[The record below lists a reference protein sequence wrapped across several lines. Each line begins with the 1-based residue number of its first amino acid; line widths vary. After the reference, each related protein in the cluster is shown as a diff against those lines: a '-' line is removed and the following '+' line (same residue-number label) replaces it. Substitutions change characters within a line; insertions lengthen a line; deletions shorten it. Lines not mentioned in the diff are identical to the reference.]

1 MLTFEQKLELLQ
13 SYPQLQRKDVS
24 LGRVNF
30 HFEESTVDKK
40 IVAFHIHPN
49 GNGFVYAGL
58 LDDYKTDDKG
68 FVNIRD
74 YSEEQL
80 RTLLD
85 ATIEAMSSQPTE
97 VNGPDMASSDSTP
110 SSAPAKIVLPS
121 GSSTG
126 GSWIDEDGHTL
137 ILKYDNDMWCLYAGD
152 NLDMAFESRRE
163 ADDYLREEGFKPNP
177 NA

>member
-1 MLTFEQKLELLQ
+1 MLTFEQKLELLE
-13 SYPQLQRKDVS
+13 SYPQLQRKNVS

-58 LDDYKTDDKG
+58 LDAYETDDKG

-85 ATIEAMSSQPTE
+85 ATIEAMSSQAPAEDTQE
-97 VNGPDMASSDSTP
+97 QDKSAAPSVAFVP
-110 SSAPAKIVLPS
+110 SSSPS
-121 GSSTG
+121 AG
-126 GSWIDEDGHTL
+126 GNWIDEEGHTL
-137 ILKYDNDMWCLYAGD
+137 ILKYEDDMWCLYAGD

-163 ADDYLREEGFKPNP
+163 ADDYLREEGFKPNLK
-177 NA
+177 A

>member
-1 MLTFEQKLELLQ
+1 MLNFEQKLELLQ

-30 HFEESTVDKK
+30 HYEDSAYEKK

-49 GNGFVYAGL
+49 GNGYIYAGL
-58 LDDYKTDDKG
+58 LHNYETDDKG

-85 ATIEAMSSQPTE
+85 ETIQAMSYNHKAVESKEQAE
-97 VNGPDMASSDSTP
+97 AKASFKLATTT
-110 SSAPAKIVLPS
+110 
-121 GSSTG
+121 STG
-126 GSWIDEDGHTL
+126 GTWIDEDGHTL
-137 ILKYDNDMWCLYAGD
+137 TLKYEDEMWCVYSGL
-152 NLDMAFESRRE
+152 NLDMAFESRSE
-163 ADDYLREEGFKPNP
+163 AGDYLKEEGFQPQ
-177 NA
+177 AQA

>member
-1 MLTFEQKLELLQ
+1 MLTFEQKLDVLQ
-13 SYPQLQRKDVS
+13 SYPQLQRKNVS

-58 LDDYKTDDKG
+58 LDEYETDDKG

-85 ATIEAMSSQPTE
+85 ATMKAMSSQPKPVNE
-97 VNGPDMASSDSTP
+97 VVETNTSSVIPFS
-110 SSAPAKIVLPS
+110 S
-121 GSSTG
+121 GSSAG
-126 GSWIDEDGHTL
+126 GQWINDEGHTL
-137 ILKYDNDMWCLYAGD
+137 ILKYEDDMWCLYAGN

-163 ADDYLREEGFKPNP
+163 ADDYLREEGFKPNTR
-177 NA
+177 A

>member
-1 MLTFEQKLELLQ
+1 MLNFEQKLELLQ

-30 HFEESTVDKK
+30 HFEESAYEKK

-49 GNGFVYAGL
+49 GNGYVYAGL
-58 LDDYKTDDKG
+58 LHQYETDAKG

-85 ATIEAMSSQPTE
+85 ATIQAMSFNHKAAEAAKEEEQS
-97 VNGPDMASSDSTP
+97 AIAAAP
-110 SSAPAKIVLPS
+110 SILSA
-121 GSSTG
+121 G
-126 GSWIDEDGHTL
+126 GVWTDEEGHTL
-137 ILKYDNDMWCLYAGD
+137 ILKYEDDMWCIYAGD
-152 NLDMAFESRRE
+152 NLDMAFESRSE
-163 ADDYLREEGFKPNP
+163 AGEYLKEEGFKPQGK
-177 NA
+177 

>member
-1 MLTFEQKLELLQ
+1 MLTFEQKLDVLQ
-13 SYPQLQRKDVS
+13 SYPQLQRKNVS

-30 HFEESTVDKK
+30 HFEESTVEKK

-58 LDDYKTDDKG
+58 LDEYETDDKG

-85 ATIEAMSSQPTE
+85 ATLEAMSSQPKLVNE
-97 VNGPDMASSDSTP
+97 VVATKAP
-110 SSAPAKIVLPS
+110 SVIPFSS
-121 GSSTG
+121 GSSAG
-126 GSWIDEDGHTL
+126 GNWINDEGHTL
-137 ILKYDNDMWCLYAGD
+137 VLKYEDDMWCLYAGN

-163 ADDYLREEGFKPNP
+163 ADDYLREEGFKPN
-177 NA
+177 AKA

>member
-1 MLTFEQKLELLQ
+1 MLTFEQKLELLE
-13 SYPQLQRKDVS
+13 SYPQLQRKQVS

-58 LDDYKTDDKG
+58 LDGYETDDKG

-85 ATIEAMSSQPTE
+85 ATLEAMSSQAPAE
-97 VNGPDMASSDSTP
+97 DVSDSNNSAGSSTP
-110 SSAPAKIVLPS
+110 VISLS
-121 GSSTG
+121 GSSAG
-126 GSWIDEDGHTL
+126 GNWIDDEGHTL
-137 ILKYDNDMWCLYAGD
+137 ILKYEDDMWCLYAGD

-163 ADDYLREEGFKPNP
+163 ADDYLREEGFKPNLK
-177 NA
+177 A

>member
-1 MLTFEQKLELLQ
+1 MLTFEQKLDVLQ
-13 SYPQLQRKDVS
+13 SYPQLQRKNVS

-58 LDDYKTDDKG
+58 LDEYETDDKG

-85 ATIEAMSSQPTE
+85 ATMKAMSSQPKPVNE
-97 VNGPDMASSDSTP
+97 VVETNTSSVIPFS
-110 SSAPAKIVLPS
+110 S
-121 GSSTG
+121 GSSAG
-126 GSWIDEDGHTL
+126 GQWINDEGHTL
-137 ILKYDNDMWCLYAGD
+137 ILKYEDDMWCLYAGN
-152 NLDMAFESRRE
+152 NLDMAFESRHE
-163 ADDYLREEGFKPNP
+163 ADDYLREEGFKPNTR
-177 NA
+177 A

>member
-1 MLTFEQKLELLQ
+1 MLTFEQKLDVLQ
-13 SYPQLQRKDVS
+13 SYPQLQRKNVS

-30 HFEESTVDKK
+30 HFEESTVEKK

-58 LDDYKTDDKG
+58 LDEYETDDKG

-85 ATIEAMSSQPTE
+85 ATMKTMSSQPKPVNE
-97 VNGPDMASSDSTP
+97 VVETNTSSVIPFS
-110 SSAPAKIVLPS
+110 S
-121 GSSTG
+121 GSSVG
-126 GSWIDEDGHTL
+126 GQWINDEGHTL
-137 ILKYDNDMWCLYAGD
+137 ILKYEDDMWCLYAGN

-163 ADDYLREEGFKPNP
+163 ADDYLREEGFKPNMR
-177 NA
+177 A

>member
-1 MLTFEQKLELLQ
+1 MLTFEQKLDVLQ
-13 SYPQLQRKDVS
+13 SYPQLQRKNVS

-30 HFEESTVDKK
+30 HFEESTVEKK

-58 LDDYKTDDKG
+58 LDEYETDDKG

-85 ATIEAMSSQPTE
+85 ATMKAMSSQPKPVNE
-97 VNGPDMASSDSTP
+97 VVETNTP
-110 SSAPAKIVLPS
+110 SVIPFSS
-121 GSSTG
+121 GSSAG
-126 GSWIDEDGHTL
+126 GQWMNDEGHTL
-137 ILKYDNDMWCLYAGD
+137 ILKYEDDMWCLYAGN

-163 ADDYLREEGFKPNP
+163 ADDYLREEGFKPS
-177 NA
+177 AKA

>member
-1 MLTFEQKLELLQ
+1 MLTFEQKLELLE
-13 SYPQLQRKDVS
+13 SYPQLQRKQVS

-58 LDDYKTDDKG
+58 LDEYETDDKG

-85 ATIEAMSSQPTE
+85 ATLEAMSSQAPAE
-97 VNGPDMASSDSTP
+97 DVSDSK
-110 SSAPAKIVLPS
+110 SSA
-121 GSSTG
+121 GSSTPVISLSSSSAG
-126 GSWIDEDGHTL
+126 GNWIDDEGHTL
-137 ILKYDNDMWCLYAGD
+137 ILKYEDDMWCLYAGD

-163 ADDYLREEGFKPNP
+163 ADDYLREEGFKPNLK
-177 NA
+177 A